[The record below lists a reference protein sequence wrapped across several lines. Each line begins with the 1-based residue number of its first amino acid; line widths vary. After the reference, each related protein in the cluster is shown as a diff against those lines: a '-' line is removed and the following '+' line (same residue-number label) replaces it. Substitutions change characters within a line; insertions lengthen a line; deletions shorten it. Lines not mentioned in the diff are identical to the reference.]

1 VLIAGSRIR
10 ELIPHAGVMCLL
22 DAALRWDAER
32 ICCTAS
38 SHRDPDNPLRR
49 DGRLAAVCGIEYA
62 AQAMAL
68 HGALTALE
76 GRQAAAGLL
85 ASVRDLVCNVRYL
98 HDVDRD
104 LVIEAARLL
113 GDESRVIYEF
123 RVTDG
128 SNELISGRAAVVL
141 DAG

>member
-1 VLIAGSRIR
+1 
-10 ELIPHAGVMCLL
+10 MCLL

>member
-1 VLIAGSRIR
+1 
-10 ELIPHAGVMCLL
+10 MCLL
-22 DAALRWDAER
+22 DAALSWDAER

-62 AQAMAL
+62 VQAMAL

-104 LVIEAARLL
+104 LLIEAARLL

-123 RVTDG
+123 RITDG

-141 DAG
+141 DAGK

>member
-1 VLIAGSRIR
+1 VLIAGPRIR
-10 ELIPHAGVMCLL
+10 ELIPHAGAMCLL
-22 DAALRWDAER
+22 DAALSWDAER

-38 SHRDPDNPLRR
+38 SHRDPANPLRR
-49 DGRLAAVCGIEYA
+49 NGRLAAVCGIEYA

-76 GRQAAAGLL
+76 GRQASAGLL
-85 ASVRDLVCNVRYL
+85 ASVRELVCNVGYL
-98 HDVDRD
+98 HDVERD

-113 GDESRVIYEF
+113 GDESRVIYQF

-128 SNELISGRAAVVL
+128 SKELISGRAAVVL

>member
-1 VLIAGSRIR
+1 MLIAGTRIR

-22 DAALRWDAER
+22 DAALSWDAER

-76 GRQAAAGLL
+76 GRPAAAGLL

>member
-10 ELIPHAGVMCLL
+10 ELIPHAGSMCLL
-22 DAALRWDAER
+22 DAALSWDAER

-76 GRQAAAGLL
+76 GRQAGAGLL
-85 ASVRDLVCNVRYL
+85 ASVRDLACNVGYL

-123 RVTDG
+123 RITDG